1 MTFIKIDPTALRLA
15 LTKVSSFAT
24 SYEQSA
30 SSIRS
35 KNLVEGYPA
44 DLSSLATADTS
55 VGELKTT
62 VSEIKTRIKSAEQI
76 GSSGITFSEA
86 PTGTYCIGSLCIKTF
101 FYVVPDGQSDTVE
114 NVKAAASSITDA
126 GADAK
131 LLQDAVNR
139 GDHAAIKQIV
149 DEKVHTHT
157 DDGVYAAALADGLA
171 PRNTTLVSSQIMFS
185 YDASKGNLMEI
196 SDEEMRNAVPTL
208 QTWCSMFAAA
218 TNSGIWSSRHREEYA
233 HKLAKLVTTTA
244 EVTDETTESAR
255 RDNLMLP
262 IGFNLLLTGGEW
274 LLEQHPEISDDALPG
289 SPVVLDAGFLT
300 TLARDVMVDET
311 TGNSQDGWREYA
323 GRALAAPE
331 PRHLDPMTGILEAM
345 GHQPQAALDFLAP
358 PLDYRDIESDW
369 HAQERANKGP
379 RVDVSPWKWISER
392 QKDAGVVGLEA
403 LTQALAGASALR
415 QLSSTTID
423 ERAAWLT
430 EKATVYLANSVGTE
444 NWSDTARRNAATML
458 ANCVADLDATADKSS
473 YSTRVTAF
481 DKTLPHP
488 WSARHEDEVAHLLQK
503 VLIDDTSLAIV
514 AEAAGKFSNKRT
526 LTEAERTKTD
536 SLVDSFNSVLA
547 TAKQDAKLYGLLF
560 GARQK
565 AEELKGDKNNK
576 SNSLVM
582 EVIIDGIAAGISA
595 VPFISGVSITAKL
608 AASALSAIIAAGA
621 TVAKSAIPSNNSDT
635 KDDEKLKEFVKSIK
649 TLLHFKALGAVDS
662 THIIPQEDYEA
673 ISSKV
678 DWIVKNDDGLW
689 TLDWDKAIA
698 DKYNFNKWLDYVC
711 ANNEIPPINDAVIGD
726 SFSSGM
732 DAGKK

>member
-1 MTFIKIDPTALRLA
+1 
-15 LTKVSSFAT
+15 
-24 SYEQSA
+24 
-30 SSIRS
+30 
-35 KNLVEGYPA
+35 
-44 DLSSLATADTS
+44 
-55 VGELKTT
+55 
-62 VSEIKTRIKSAEQI
+62 
-76 GSSGITFSEA
+76 
-86 PTGTYCIGSLCIKTF
+86 
-101 FYVVPDGQSDTVE
+101 
-114 NVKAAASSITDA
+114 
-126 GADAK
+126 
-131 LLQDAVNR
+131 
-139 GDHAAIKQIV
+139 
-149 DEKVHTHT
+149 
-157 DDGVYAAALADGLA
+157 
-171 PRNTTLVSSQIMFS
+171 
-185 YDASKGNLMEI
+185 
-196 SDEEMRNAVPTL
+196 
-208 QTWCSMFAAA
+208 
-218 TNSGIWSSRHREEYA
+218 
-233 HKLAKLVTTTA
+233 
-244 EVTDETTESAR
+244 
-255 RDNLMLP
+255 MLP

-289 SPVVLDAGFLT
+289 ASVVLDAGFLT

-458 ANCVADLDATADKSS
+458 ANCVADLDATANEND
-473 YSTRVTAF
+473 YSIRMTAF

-526 LTEAERTKTD
+526 LTEAERTKTN
-536 SLVDSFNSVLA
+536 SLINSFNSVLA
-547 TAKQDAKLYGLLF
+547 TAKQDAKLYGLLL

-565 AEELKGDKNNK
+565 AEELKADKNNK
-576 SNSLVM
+576 SNSLAM
-582 EVIIDGIAAGISA
+582 EVIIDGIVAGISA
-595 VPFISGVSITAKL
+595 FPFISGVSIGTKL